1 MSSLA
6 ALAHLENVLPG
17 YELRPGQAT
26 MAQAVEKAIA
36 DRRDLLVE
44 AGTGTGK
51 TIAYLVPALLSGKRV
66 LVSTATRTLQSQ
78 ILQNDL
84 PAAQL
89 ACGLQRSVA
98 VLKGRANYLCPQ
110 RIDAALI
117 RRRLLGMANAPELA
131 AIEAT
136 SRGSDVGDR
145 AEVLGIDDGHS
156 IWAEV
161 TSTVD
166 NCLGSQC
173 PRIDGCFV
181 ARARR
186 RAAASDVVIV
196 NHHLLLADFAVRER
210 FTSGGLLPDS
220 GVLIVDEAHALADT
234 VTNFFGATVSERR
247 ISNLVKDLRPSQR
260 ALGDPLLAAGLAEA
274 IDQLEQTSG
283 HLWQALRPSRHGE
296 AVQGERLQQLQ
307 PLTAE
312 LDAALTWLHDLC
324 GAEEA
329 SRDPVLTKA
338 SESLWALRSDLD
350 TCVPARAPKAEFVRW
365 VEQRPRDVALVARP
379 IEVAAILRRT
389 LLAVPATRVFT
400 SATLAVDGRFEL
412 VREQLGLAADTP
424 ALSVP
429 SPFDFP
435 RQALLYMPENM
446 PDPRDVGRDVAVAKT
461 VANLA
466 LAAGGATMALFAS
479 HQALQRAA
487 VLVPPQLPFAVLCQG
502 QEPRE
507 RLLERFVAEQPALLL
522 ATMGFW
528 QGVDLPAAALRVV
541 ILDKIPFPPP
551 DEPLMVARSERLQ
564 AVGRSP
570 FAELWLPAASQALRQ
585 GFGRLVRSRRHT
597 GVVAVL
603 DPRLWTMRYGAQL
616 RASLPPA
623 TTTRDWRKV
632 LEFLTET
639 NARNLG

>member
-1 MSSLA
+1 MSALA
-6 ALAHLENVLPG
+6 ALGHLASVLPG
-17 YELRPGQAT
+17 YEVRAGQAS
-26 MAQAVEKAIA
+26 MAAAVETAIA
-36 DRRDLLVE
+36 ERRDLLVE

-51 TIAYLVPALLSGKRV
+51 TLAYLVPALLAPQRV
-66 LVSTATRTLQSQ
+66 LVSTATRTLQTQ

-89 ACGLQRSVA
+89 ACGVQRSVA

-110 RIDAALI
+110 RIDTAMQ
-117 RRRLLGMANAPELA
+117 RRRVLGAVLSPELA
-131 AIEAT
+131 AIEAVAR
-136 SRGSDVGDR
+136 SSEGGDR
-145 AEVLGIDDGHS
+145 AEVFGIDDGHP

-173 PRIDGCFV
+173 PRLDSCFV

-186 RAAASDVVIV
+186 RAAAADVVIV

-210 FTSGGLLPDS
+210 WAGGGLLP
-220 GVLIVDEAHALADT
+220 GGGTIVLDEAHALADT
-234 VTNFFGATVSERR
+234 VTNFFGAAVSERR
-247 ISNLVKDLRPSQR
+247 LTNLLKDLRPAQR

-274 IDQLEQTSG
+274 LDQLEQTSE
-283 HLWQALRPSRHGE
+283 HLWQALRQNRHGE
-296 AVQGERLQQLQ
+296 SLRGDRLLELQ
-307 PLTAE
+307 PLAAE
-312 LDAALTWLHDLC
+312 VDDALAWTHNLC
-324 GAEEA
+324 GTEEA
-329 SRDPVLTKA
+329 SRDPVLAKA

-350 TCVPARAPKAEFVRW
+350 TCVPAGAPRPEYVRW

-379 IEVAAILRRT
+379 IDVAAILQRT
-389 LLAVPATRVFT
+389 LLALPATRIFT
-400 SATLAVDGRFEL
+400 SATLAVQGRFEL

-424 ALSVP
+424 AVTVP
-429 SPFDFP
+429 SPFDFA
-435 RQALLYMPENM
+435 RQALLYIPDNM
-446 PDPRDVGRDVAVAKT
+446 PDPRDARRDTEVAKV

-487 VLVPPQLPFAVLCQG
+487 ELVPPQLPFAVLWQG

-528 QGVDLPAAALRVV
+528 QGVDLPAEALRVV
-541 ILDKIPFPPP
+541 VLDKIPFPPP
-551 DEPLMVARSERLQ
+551 DEPLMVARAERLQ
-564 AVGRSP
+564 EAGRSP

-616 RASLPPA
+616 RANLPPA
-623 TTTRDWRKV
+623 TVARDWRHV
-632 LEFLTET
+632 LAFLA
-639 NARNLG
+639 NSSSMG